1 MKITLRNYRAFDD
14 RKPAEWQLTDDF
26 RAFVGINNAGKSSLL
41 RAFYEIRPI
50 LNIFCGNSGNAQSL
64 IAGRQVVAGF
74 RGVADPTEVFCNR
87 NQRDMSI
94 QFALD
99 APYRTEVGTEPASIT
114 FTWRRGSEQV
124 TLTYGM
130 GDSSHAIPAENQ
142 QDFNR
147 PTTTVNGIGRV
158 LDLHRYRAEL
168 QALAQS
174 VYLGAFRN
182 AVNVGANSDY
192 YDLQI
197 GQAFI
202 SLWDSYKTGQNRAQN
217 RTALAVERELQQ
229 IFGLKSL
236 QINAAPGDQTLQV
249 IANGEPYQL
258 AEQGAGLAQFI
269 VVLAF
274 IATRRPPYVFIDEP
288 EQNLHPS
295 LQLDFLTTL
304 AKYTTHG
311 VVFATHSIGLARA
324 VAQEI
329 YSVRRLADE
338 SREVRPLSA
347 TRNYGEFLGELSL
360 SGYEEL
366 GFKQVLLVEGT
377 TEIPTIQRWLRLY
390 GIEHQVVLVPL
401 GGASMING
409 GSEQA
414 LAEIRRITTQ
424 VAVLIDSE
432 RATADAPL
440 TRDRQAFVEKCEALG
455 FSVHVLERRAL
466 ENYLTDKAIK
476 RVKDNKYSAL
486 AHYELLKDHAPAWA
500 KNENWRIAAEMTRLD
515 LNATD
520 LGRFLES
527 LVADAATS

>member
-14 RKPAEWQLTDDF
+14 SNPVEWTLADDF

-41 RAFYEIRPI
+41 RVFYEIRQT
-50 LNIFCGNSGNAQSL
+50 LELMSSDSGSAQNL
-64 IAGRQVVAGF
+64 IMGRTEAVSF
-74 RGVADPTEVFCNR
+74 RGVADPNEVFCNR
-87 NQRDMSI
+87 NQRDMSMR
-94 QFALD
+94 FALE
-99 APYRTEVGTEPASIT
+99 APQTTSDGTEPSSVT
-114 FTWRRGSEQV
+114 FTWGR
-124 TLTYGM
+124 
-130 GDSSHAIPAENQ
+130 SSSKVSVAFMIEASPAIPNGSMS
-142 QDFNR
+142 DFDHPKADVGNDQK
-147 PTTTVNGIGRV
+147 V
-158 LDLHRYRAEL
+158 LDLSRYRSL
-168 QALAQS
+168 FRDLAQS

-182 AVNVGANSDY
+182 AVNVGGNSDY

-202 SLWDSYKTGQNRAQN
+202 AQWDSYKTGQNRAQN
-217 RTALAVERELQQ
+217 RMALAVEQELQQ

-236 QINAAPGDQTLQV
+236 QINAAPGDQTLQI
-249 IANGEPYQL
+249 IADGEPYQL

-329 YSVRRLADE
+329 YSVRRLPDE
-338 SREVRPLSA
+338 SREVRQLTA
-347 TRNYGEFLGELSL
+347 MRNYVEFLGELSL

-366 GFKQVLLVEGT
+366 GFKQILLVEGT
-377 TEIPTIQRWLRLY
+377 TEVPTIQRWLRLY
-390 GIEHQVVLVPL
+390 RLEHQVVLVPL
-401 GGASMING
+401 GGASLING
-409 GSEQA
+409 GSERA
-414 LAEIRRITTQ
+414 LAEIRRITNQ

-432 RATADAPL
+432 RVRAGEPL
-440 TRDRQAFVEKCEALG
+440 SADRQQFVLKCEALG

-466 ENYLTDKAIK
+466 ENYLTDAAVK
-476 RVKDNKYSAL
+476 RVKGDSYSAL
-486 AHYELLKDHAPAWA
+486 GHYDLLKRHDPAWG
-500 KNENWRIAAEMTRLD
+500 KQENWRIAAEMTRQD

-520 LGRFLES
+520 LGNFLGS
-527 LVADAATS
+527 LGRGT